1 MRLGSSEW
9 GSNEP
14 CIGQWCCIVAVAGRV
29 EQLMAQGQLEQAD
42 EQGEL
47 GKKRSS
53 RRFSGVEA
61 TFLLTSF
68 IFLVELFAIWHC
80 AVAFIAGED
89 AGDCCWQGQRHL
101 AAI

>member
-14 CIGQWCCIVAVAGRV
+14 CIGQWSCIVAVAGRV
-29 EQLMAQGQLEQAD
+29 EQLVAQGQLEQAD

-47 GKKRSS
+47 LERRSS
-53 RRFSGVEA
+53 RRFSGVDA
-61 TFLLTSF
+61 PSLLTSF
-68 IFLVELFAIWHC
+68 IFLVELFAIWHY

-89 AGDCCWQGQRHL
+89 AGDC
-101 AAI
+101 